1 MYAEIA
7 LSISASYGGD
17 KEAERMTLRIY
28 SASVR
33 VTDSPHFALLKISEA
48 FKGFF
53 KSSSSWMYL
62 GDRFFAMKNVETCR
76 QYDNNGRMDFGVV
89 LTLLFSLSF
98 RLTRMF
104 SHKDL

>member
-17 KEAERMTLRIY
+17 KEAERMTLRMY
-28 SASVR
+28 SDSFR
-33 VTDSPHFALLKISEA
+33 ETDSPHFAFAKISEA

-53 KSSSSWMYL
+53 KSSSSWMYF
-62 GDRFFAMKNVETCR
+62 GDRFFAMKNVETRR

-89 LTLLFSLSF
+89 LTLLFPLSF
-98 RLTRMF
+98 RRTRMF